1 MMLRRACGF
10 VGLLLAIPRVVD
22 ASSAQAAASPGWPF
36 GPDIHDDRPALLA
49 IIERVHTPVSD
60 NLWSRI
66 RGWSNTSNLCRTAW
80 DPGWAGVYCT
90 DDPQTGDPEVGA
102 KYPGRVD
109 AIILSGEE
117 DPESQE
123 LAFKFGDP
131 AD

>member
-1 MMLRRACGF
+1 
-10 VGLLLAIPRVVD
+10 
-22 ASSAQAAASPGWPF
+22 
-36 GPDIHDDRPALLA
+36 
-49 IIERVHTPVSD
+49 
-60 NLWSRI
+60 
-66 RGWSNTSNLCRTAW
+66 
-80 DPGWAGVYCT
+80 VYCT